1 MTVGSRWH
9 TKSAAAV
16 IAAITAVALGA
27 CGSSGSS
34 GGSGSSGS
42 SGSSSG
48 PVVIGASIPI
58 TGPLAGFGSF
68 VKWGY
73 QHAISQV
80 NAAGGLDVGGHKR
93 QVKLI
98 LLDDKTDP
106 NTTSNNV
113 QQLITG
119 DHVDA
124 LLGSCTPVLVN
135 AGAVV
140 ADRSRVPLVTG
151 CDPLEAFKSV
161 KKWNYVWDIFFDE
174 PDLAAAPFGT
184 LKFWKAAT
192 NHKIA
197 ILHDNGPD
205 GQGLGKAWPIIA
217 KASGYQV
224 VMNAQYSTEATDFSS
239 LIAQAKGT
247 GADVVFVDS
256 VTPQAVSIRKQMI
269 SAGFNP
275 KVLVIEK
282 GGEPLQF
289 AQALGKLANGIMVGG
304 YWDPTFPYPGAST
317 LRQEFEQQT
326 SETWSQHIA
335 DSYAAAQILLDAISR
350 AGSTDK
356 AKVNAA
362 IAQTNKTYVVGPV
375 HFDANHTSKLPLV
388 EDQWQNGQSKVVFS
402 SFPNIKPDGRF
413 LFPIP
418 PA

>member
-1 MTVGSRWH
+1 MTITPGWRKGVS
-9 TKSAAAV
+9 SMLVAAA
-16 IAAITAVALGA
+16 ACFGLAA

-34 GGSGSSGS
+34 GS
-42 SGSSSG
+42 SSSG

-58 TGPLAGFGSF
+58 TGPLAGFGAF

-73 QHAISQV
+73 QHAVSQV

-93 QVKLI
+93 QVKLV

-119 DHVDA
+119 NHVDA

-135 AGAVV
+135 AGAIV
-140 ADRSRVPLVTG
+140 ADRSKVPMVTG

-161 KKWNYVWDIFFDE
+161 KHWNYVWDLFFDE

-184 LKFWKAAT
+184 LKFWHSNT
-192 NHKIA
+192 NHKVA

-205 GQGLGKAWPIIA
+205 GQGLGKAWPVVA
-217 KASGYQV
+217 KANGYTV

-239 LIAQAKGT
+239 LVAQAKAS
-247 GADVVFVDS
+247 GADIVFVDS
-256 VTPQAVSIRKQMI
+256 VTPQAVSIRKQMQ
-269 SAGFNP
+269 SVGFTP

-282 GGEPLQF
+282 GAEPQQF
-289 AQALGKLANGIMVGG
+289 AQALGKLADGVIVGG

-317 LRQEFEQQT
+317 LRQEFESQT
-326 SETWSQHIA
+326 GQTWSQHIA
-335 DSYAAAQILLDAISR
+335 DSYTAAMVLMDAISA

-362 IAQTNKTYVVGPV
+362 IARTNKTYVVGPI

-402 SFPNIKPDGRF
+402 SFTNIRPDGKF
-413 LFPIP
+413 LFPLP
-418 PA
+418 

>member
-1 MTVGSRWH
+1 MTITPGWRKGVS
-9 TKSAAAV
+9 SMLAAA
-16 IAAITAVALGA
+16 AACVGLAA

-34 GGSGSSGS
+34 GS
-42 SGSSSG
+42 SSSG

-58 TGPLAGFGSF
+58 TGTLAGFGAF

-73 QHAISQV
+73 QHAVSQV
-80 NAAGGLDVGGHKR
+80 NAAGGLNVGGHKR
-93 QVKLI
+93 QVKLV
-98 LLDDKTDP
+98 LLDDKSDP

-119 DHVDA
+119 NNVDA

-135 AGAVV
+135 AGAIV
-140 ADRSRVPLVTG
+140 ADRSRVPMVTG

-161 KKWNYVWDIFFDE
+161 KHWNYVWDLFFDE

-184 LKFWKAAT
+184 LKFWHSNT

-205 GQGLGKAWPIIA
+205 GQGLGKAWPVVA
-217 KASGYQV
+217 KANGYTV

-239 LIAQAKGT
+239 LVAQAKAS
-247 GADVVFVDS
+247 GADIVFVDS
-256 VTPQAVSIRKQMI
+256 VTPQAVSIRKQMQ
-269 SAGFNP
+269 SAGFTP

-282 GGEPLQF
+282 GAEPLQF
-289 AQALGKLANGIMVGG
+289 AQALGKLANGVMVGG

-317 LRQEFEQQT
+317 LRQQFESQT
-326 SETWSQHIA
+326 GMTWSQHIA
-335 DSYAAAQILLDAISR
+335 DSYTAAMVLMDGISA

-362 IAQTNKTYVVGPV
+362 IASTNKTYVVGPI

-402 SFPNIKPDGRF
+402 SFPNIKPNGKF
-413 LFPIP
+413 VFPLP
-418 PA
+418 

>member
-1 MTVGSRWH
+1 MTIIHRWRRCV
-9 TKSAAAV
+9 SAL
-16 IAAITAVALGA
+16 IATAMCLGLAA

-34 GGSGSSGS
+34 GSSGN
-42 SGSSSG
+42 SSG

-58 TGPLAGFGSF
+58 TGTLAGFGAF

-73 QHAISQV
+73 QHAVNQV
-80 NAAGGLDVGGHKR
+80 NAAGGLSVGAKKR

-98 LLDDKTDP
+98 LLDDKSDP

-119 DHVDA
+119 NHVDG

-135 AGAVV
+135 AGAIV
-140 ADRSRVPLVTG
+140 ADRARVPMVTG

-161 KKWNYVWDIFFDE
+161 KKWNYVWDTFFDE

-184 LKFWKAAT
+184 LRSQNSVT

-205 GQGLGKAWPIIA
+205 GQGLGKAWPLLA
-217 KASGYQV
+217 KANGYTV
-224 VMNAQYSTEATDFSS
+224 VMNAQYSTQATDFST
-239 LIAQAKGT
+239 LVGQAKAS
-247 GADVVFVDS
+247 GADIVFVDS
-256 VTPQAVSIRKQMI
+256 VTPQAVSIRKQMA
-269 SAGFNP
+269 SAGFTP

-289 AQALGKLANGIMVGG
+289 AQALGSLSNGVMVGG
-304 YWDPTFPYPGAST
+304 YWDPTFPYPGAAT
-317 LRQEFEQQT
+317 LRKAFETQT
-326 SETWSQHIA
+326 GQTWSQHIA
-335 DSYAAAQILLDAISR
+335 DSSASAQILLDAISA

-356 AKVNAA
+356 TKVNAA
-362 IAQTNKTYVVGPV
+362 LAKTNKVYVVGPV
-375 HFDANHTSKLPLV
+375 KFDANHTSKLPLV

-402 SFPNIKPDGRF
+402 AFSNIKPNGKF
-413 LFPIP
+413 LFPLR
-418 PA
+418 

>member
-1 MTVGSRWH
+1 MRITANASRRL
-9 TKSAAAV
+9 AAALATV
-16 IAAITAVALGA
+16 ATCVALAA
-27 CGSSGSS
+27 C
-34 GGSGSSGS
+34 GSSGS

-48 PVVIGASIPI
+48 PIVIGASIPI
-58 TGPLAGFGSF
+58 TGPLAGFGAF

-73 QHAISQV
+73 EHAVAQV
-80 NAAGGLDVGGHKR
+80 NAAGGLQVGGRKR

-135 AGAVV
+135 AGAIV
-140 ADRSRVPLVTG
+140 ADRERVPMVTG
-151 CDPLEAFKSV
+151 CDPLLAFKSV
-161 KKWNYVWDIFFDE
+161 KKWNYVWDIFFAE

-184 LKFWKAAT
+184 LKYWHAVT

-205 GQGLGKAWPIIA
+205 GQGLGKAWPAIA
-217 KASGYQV
+217 QASGYTT
-224 VMNAQYSTEATDFSS
+224 VMNAQYTTEATDFSAV
-239 LIAQAKGT
+239 INQAKSS
-247 GADVVFVDS
+247 GADIVFVDS
-256 VTPQAVSIRKQMI
+256 VTPQAVSIRKQMAA
-269 SAGFNP
+269 AGYKP

-289 AQALGKLANGIMVGG
+289 AQALGSLSNGVMVGG

-317 LRQEFEQQT
+317 LRQQFEQQT
-326 SETWSQHIA
+326 GQSWSQHIA
-335 DSYAAAQILLDAISR
+335 DSYTAAQVLLDAISR
-350 AGSTDK
+350 AGTTDK

-375 HFDANHTSKLPLV
+375 QFGADHTSKLPLV
-388 EDQWQNGQSKVVFS
+388 EDQWQSGQSKVVFS
-402 SFPNIKPDGRF
+402 AFPNIKPDGKF
-413 LFPIP
+413 LFPLSG
-418 PA
+418 

>member
-1 MTVGSRWH
+1 MASLLL
-9 TKSAAAV
+9 AAAV
-16 IAAITAVALGA
+16 SVGLAA
-27 CGSSGSS
+27 CGGTST
-34 GGSGSSGS
+34 
-42 SGSSSG
+42 SSSG

-73 QHAISQV
+73 QHAVNEV
-80 NAAGGLDVGGHKR
+80 NAAGGLQVGNRKR

-106 NTTSNNV
+106 NTTSSNV

-140 ADRSRVPLVTG
+140 ADRSRVPMVTG
-151 CDPLEAFKSV
+151 CDPLEAFKSI

-184 LKFWKAAT
+184 LKYWHSNT

-205 GQGLGKAWPIIA
+205 GQGLGHAWPIIA
-217 KASGYQV
+217 KATGYTT

-239 LIAQAKGT
+239 LVAQAKSS
-247 GADVVFVDS
+247 GADIVFVDS
-256 VTPQAVSIRKQMI
+256 VTPQAVSIRKQMT
-269 SAGFNP
+269 SSGFKP

-289 AQALGKLANGIMVGG
+289 AQALSSLSNGIMVGG
-304 YWDPTFPYPGAST
+304 YWDPTFPYPGAAT
-317 LRQEFEQQT
+317 LRTQFEKQT
-326 SETWSQHIA
+326 GQTWSQHIA
-335 DSYAAAQILLDAISR
+335 DSYAAARVLFDAISA
-350 AGSTDK
+350 AGTTDK

-362 IAQTNKTYVVGPV
+362 IAKTNKVYVVGPV

-402 SFPNIKPDGRF
+402 SFPNIKPDGKF
-413 LFPIP
+413 LFPLP
-418 PA
+418 

>member
-1 MTVGSRWH
+1 MTITNSWRKRTVSVLL
-9 TKSAAAV
+9 TAAA
-16 IAAITAVALGA
+16 AAGLVA
-27 CGSSGSS
+27 CGSSSS
-34 GGSGSSGS
+34 SSS
-42 SGSSSG
+42 TSSSSG

-73 QHAISQV
+73 QHAVNEV
-80 NAAGGLDVGGHKR
+80 NASGGLMVGGRKR

-113 QQLITG
+113 QQLIRG

-135 AGAVV
+135 AGGVV
-140 ADRSRVPLVTG
+140 ADRSGVPMVTG

-184 LKFWKAAT
+184 LKHYKTPT

-205 GQGLGKAWPIIA
+205 GQGLGKAWPMIA
-217 KASGYQV
+217 KAEGYTT

-239 LIAQAKGT
+239 LVGQAKAS
-247 GADVVFVDS
+247 GADIVFVDS
-256 VTPQAVSIRKQMI
+256 VTPQAVSIRKQMA
-269 SAGFNP
+269 SAGFTP

-289 AQALGKLANGIMVGG
+289 AQALGSMSNGIMVGG
-304 YWDPTFPYPGAST
+304 YWDPSFPYPGAAT
-317 LRQEFEQQT
+317 LRQQFEQQT
-326 SETWSQHIA
+326 GETWSQHIA
-335 DSYAAAQILLDAISR
+335 DSYAAARVLFDGISA
-350 AGSTDK
+350 AGTTDK

-362 IAQTNKTYVVGPV
+362 IANTNKTYVVGPV
-375 HFDANHTSKLPLV
+375 KFDGYHTSKLPLV
-388 EDQWQNGQSKVVFS
+388 EDQWQSGQSKVVFS
-402 SFPNIKPDGRF
+402 AFPDITPNGRF
-413 LFPIP
+413 IFPVP
-418 PA
+418 